1 MITGF
6 QLDSKSKSVPVGLRI
21 VLTLRSPDKDT
32 FTLAISALGVI
43 QNYAHQP
50 RPPKPDPKDEVWIEP
65 TPESK
70 RQHFIIHTPGNQRIL
85 LGDFP
90 FQIAIEISIERE
102 VPTGWLTTNKVLIVL
117 DKNDIEILQAREFA
131 LDYQQPEVA
140 SATDLNSTEI
150 IQPELDQLDSEEI
163 QSQPNDEVPVL
174 EPNLFGISEWVNNL
188 EQKIQSDFEPVDRDE
203 LPVEVPESSSQL
215 NNVTKPQTKHF
226 RFLKFVA
233 GIILIMIPISIFSPL
248 SFIPLDQPEKE
259 KSKLVVTW
267 STAETVVG
275 DTVVASLIN
284 LDGVTKNYVGT
295 VENKSG
301 TTYLLRTGE
310 DFIQVDLDQIR
321 GHVIISI
328 PFIGSLF

>member
-21 VLTLRSPDKDT
+21 VLTLRSSNQDP

-50 RPPKPDPKDEVWIEP
+50 SPPKADPKDEVWIEP

-70 RQHFIIHTPGNQRIL
+70 NHRFIIHTPGNQRIL
-85 LGDFP
+85 LGEFP
-90 FQIAIEISIERE
+90 IAISIEVSVERAA
-102 VPTGWLTTNKVLIVL
+102 TNGWLTTNKVLIVL
-117 DKNDIEILQAREFA
+117 DKNDINIFQAREFVLA
-131 LDYQQPEVA
+131 NQQAEPD
-140 SATDLNSTEI
+140 SATELNSTEI
-150 IQPELDQLDSEEI
+150 NQPELDQLDSEES
-163 QSQPNDEVPVL
+163 QSAPSDEVTVS
-174 EPNLFGISEWVNNL
+174 EPNFVQISESVDNL
-188 EQKIQSDFEPVDRDE
+188 EQKIQSDFETLDRDE
-203 LPVEVPESSSQL
+203 LPVEVPESISKL
-215 NNVTKPQTKHF
+215 NNVTKPQKKHF

-233 GIILIMIPISIFSPL
+233 GIILIMIPIAIFSPL

-259 KSKLVVTW
+259 KSKLVLTW
-267 STAETVVG
+267 PTAETVVG
-275 DTVVASLIN
+275 DTVVASLID
-284 LDGVTKNYVGT
+284 LDGITKNYLGT
-295 VENKSG
+295 VENKSS
-301 TTYLLRTGE
+301 TAYLLRTGE

>member
-50 RPPKPDPKDEVWIEP
+50 RPPKADPKDEVWIEP

-70 RQHFIIHTPGNQRIL
+70 SQRFVIHTPGNQRIL

-90 FQIAIEISIERE
+90 FQIAIEISVERE

-140 SATDLNSTEI
+140 SAAGLNSTEI
-150 IQPELDQLDSEEI
+150 IQSEFDEVDSEEI
-163 QSQPNDEVPVL
+163 QSEPSDEVSVS
-174 EPNLFGISEWVNNL
+174 EPNFVEISESVDNL
-188 EQKIQSDFEPVDRDE
+188 KQKIQSDFETLDRDE
-203 LPVEVPESSSQL
+203 LPVEVSVSSSQL
-215 NNVTKPQTKHF
+215 SNVTKPQKKLS
-226 RFLKFVA
+226 RVLKFVA
-233 GIILIMIPISIFSPL
+233 AIILIMIPIAIFSPI

-259 KSKLVVTW
+259 NSKLVVTW
-267 STAETVVG
+267 PTADTVVG
-275 DTVVASLIN
+275 DKVVASLID
-284 LDGVTKNYVGT
+284 LDGITKNYLGI
-295 VENKSG
+295 VENKSS
-301 TTYLLRTGE
+301 TAYLLRTGE